1 MQSLNSM
8 AETIAVVRLSHT
20 IIMSS
25 NSRHEINPNV
35 ASRREQLTPERDNG
49 GSVAHERCH
58 GHLRL

>member
-1 MQSLNSM
+1 M